1 MYKSV
6 NGQHAAESTMDAF
19 QGDTFKVG
27 IALLT
32 AASLSVNSM
41 TVCIRIRLEESE
53 WSNQRQETR
62 GRSIS
67 HMKFLPGKII
77 HGSDRYLT

>member
-1 MYKSV
+1 MKAS
-6 NGQHAAESTMDAF
+6 ES
-19 QGDTFKVG
+19 K
-27 IALLT
+27 
-32 AASLSVNSM
+32 
-41 TVCIRIRLEESE
+41 

-77 HGSDRYLT
+77 HGSDRYLQLSNTEQQTHAVFGELAHYGSEPFILP